1 MRKARQV
8 GFSAIILKISS
19 RISLVTGLL
28 PIGLRARDMSRQ
40 YSWKPQRCQRTTVSG
55 DTRIRVFSPRRPET
69 AQGHPEQ
76 PVGNTKSGAGILPF
90 EHGELLAKRE
100 ILN

>member
-1 MRKARQV
+1 
-8 GFSAIILKISS
+8 
-19 RISLVTGLL
+19 
-28 PIGLRARDMSRQ
+28 
-40 YSWKPQRCQRTTVSG
+40 VSG
-55 DTRIRVFSPRRPET
+55 DFPRRAET

-76 PVGNTKSGAGILPF
+76 LVGNTKSGAGIFPF

>member
-1 MRKARQV
+1 MRGARQV
-8 GFSAIILKISS
+8 GFSAIILKINS

-28 PIGLRARDMSRQ
+28 PTDLRTREMSRQ
-40 YSWKPQRCQRTTVSG
+40 YRPKPARCQRTTVSG
-55 DTRIRVFSPRRPET
+55 DTIIRVFFHKDQKRHKITQNDLSATP
-69 AQGHPEQ
+69 
-76 PVGNTKSGAGILPF
+76 SLGAGILPS